1 MIEKLKNTALKL
13 MESNYIF
20 SILALVIVMLV
31 ANGLSSSF
39 LTASNLMTILRQASV
54 LLILS
59 SGLTAVVLTG
69 GIDLSI
75 NNTAALVGCIVATLL
90 LKEMNIALVIVIGLA
105 IGLLVGIFNGFLVG
119 VLKLAPFVATYGTN
133 MVVLGLATIIMQGA
147 VIYNLP
153 RNFTPIGIGYLG
165 VFPIPV
171 IIATVILIIFFVLLQ
186 FTTIGRDI
194 YMLGSNPQASRYSGG
209 KSVKV
214 TLQAYALSGLMAAL
228 GGIVMTARLN
238 AADANMGN
246 AYGLQIVA
254 AVVMGGTSL
263 LGGEGGII
271 GTVIGAIMLTII
283 VNVMNLIGLNSYLHT
298 LAIGVMII
306 FMVWLDIFSRR
317 KREQLKS
324 QKNN

>member
-1 MIEKLKNTALKL
+1 MIDKLKNTALKL

-90 LKEMNIALVIVIGLA
+90 LKEMNIAVVIVIGLA

-153 RNFTPIGIGYLG
+153 RNFTPIGIGYMG
-165 VFPIPV
+165 IFPIPV

-194 YMLGSNPQASRYSGG
+194 YMLGSNPQATRYSGG

-283 VNVMNLIGLNSYLHT
+283 VNVMNLIGLNSYLHA

-317 KREQLKS
+317 KREQLKL

>member
-1 MIEKLKNTALKL
+1 MIDKLKNTALKL

-90 LKEMNIALVIVIGLA
+90 LKEMNIAVVIVIGLA

-153 RNFTPIGIGYLG
+153 RNFTPIGIGYMG
-165 VFPIPV
+165 IFPIPV

-194 YMLGSNPQASRYSGG
+194 YMLGYNPQATRYSGG

-283 VNVMNLIGLNSYLHT
+283 VNVMNLIGLNSYLHA

-317 KREQLKS
+317 KREQLKL

>member
-1 MIEKLKNTALKL
+1 
-13 MESNYIF
+13 
-20 SILALVIVMLV
+20 
-31 ANGLSSSF
+31 
-39 LTASNLMTILRQASV
+39 
-54 LLILS
+54 
-59 SGLTAVVLTG
+59 
-69 GIDLSI
+69 
-75 NNTAALVGCIVATLL
+75 
-90 LKEMNIALVIVIGLA
+90 
-105 IGLLVGIFNGFLVG
+105 
-119 VLKLAPFVATYGTN
+119 
-133 MVVLGLATIIMQGA
+133 
-147 VIYNLP
+147 
-153 RNFTPIGIGYLG
+153 
-165 VFPIPV
+165 
-171 IIATVILIIFFVLLQ
+171 
-186 FTTIGRDI
+186 
-194 YMLGSNPQASRYSGG
+194 
-209 KSVKV
+209 
-214 TLQAYALSGLMAAL
+214 
-228 GGIVMTARLN
+228 LN